1 MPNTFC
7 EPSNEFDVVIQSFEE
22 QLELFFSK
30 DFETKNVKPKQNE
43 NLGQVFTSA
52 ILAKFMI
59 GILRHTLKNN
69 SFILDPCIG
78 PNTFFNAMN
87 EDFSNCFLK
96 GIEIDTTLITEEID
110 TFYDNPN
117 RTLIKGSFFDL
128 PISEQFDLIIQ
139 NPPYVRQELLSDGVN
154 SKDNIRYNASSLL
167 STIPSQSN
175 LYIYFLLK
183 SILHLKDDGVMVAVI
198 YDSWLYSS
206 FGKFLKESL
215 LKLGYLDSIY
225 HFRKSAFDDV
235 EIGATVIKFVKEKNH
250 RKSISYYPSNDLNDL
265 NDLRTYNGLDTN
277 CIKLKQQEL
286 LTYSF
291 NNHSIINFNSSLFTE
306 LKKIVSQPIQR
317 GTSAVV
323 NSHFIFSKNELP
335 ELKPIVKDVSQIKTY
350 SVNGENAYIL
360 AVNGSISN
368 ETKQYLESVK
378 NEILKTPAQKF
389 VAVKRDIETK
399 RDWYKIQLKR
409 TGNFIFNYYLRKN
422 IDFIYNPN
430 KFLSSDNFYIL
441 NIKNNELA
449 SFAILNSSFTRLSTL
464 SNSRSQGNGLR
475 KIQLYEFKE
484 VKVIDLNKISQ
495 QTIKKLEL
503 QGKELMNVNRYENEQ
518 KQIIEKID
526 LLLINEYNERNNC
539 SLTIDELNK
548 EIKEYLN

>member
-1 MPNTFC
+1 MLNYIC
-7 EPSNEFDVVIQSFEE
+7 EPYKKLEEVIQTFEE

-30 DFETKNVKPKQNE
+30 DFETKTNKPKQDE

-59 GILRHTLKNN
+59 RLLRDNLKPN
-69 SFILDPCIG
+69 SSILDPCIG
-78 PNTFFNAMN
+78 PNTFFKAMT
-87 EDFSNCFLK
+87 EDFSNCHLK
-96 GIEIDTTLITEEID
+96 GVEIDINLITEEISK
-110 TFYDNPN
+110 FYESPN

-128 PISEQFDLIIQ
+128 PITEKFDQIVQ
-139 NPPYVRQELLSDGVN
+139 NPPYVRQELLIEGAN
-154 SKDNIRYNASSLL
+154 SKDSIRYNISSLL

-183 SILHLKDDGVMVAVI
+183 SILHLKEGGIMVAVI

-206 FGKFLKESL
+206 FGKFLKESF
-215 LKLGYLDSIY
+215 LKLGHIESIY
-225 HFRKSAFDDV
+225 HFKKSAFDNA
-235 EIGATVIKFVKEKNH
+235 EIGATVIKFVKDKSH
-250 RKSISYYPSNDLNDL
+250 KKSISYYPLNDL
-265 NDLRTYNGLDTN
+265 NDLRTYNGLNAN
-277 CIKLKQQEL
+277 CLKLKQQEL

-291 NNHSIINFNSSLFTE
+291 NNQSIINYKSNLFKE
-306 LKKIVSQPIQR
+306 LKTIVSQPIQR

-323 NSHFIFSKNELP
+323 NSYFIFSKNELP
-335 ELKPIVKDVSQIKTY
+335 ELKPIIKDVSQIKTY
-350 SVNGENAYIL
+350 TANQENAYIL

-378 NEILKTPAQKF
+378 NEILKTPTQKF
-389 VAVKRDIETK
+389 IAVKRDIETK
-399 RDWYKIQLKR
+399 RDWYKINLKA
-409 TGNFIFNYYLRKN
+409 TGNFIFNYYLRNN

-441 NIKNNELA
+441 NIKDHELA
-449 SFAILNSSFTRLSTL
+449 NFSILNSSFTRLNTL

-484 VKVIDLNKISQ
+484 VKVIDINKLSEQ
-495 QTIKKLEL
+495 SIKKLEL
-503 QGKELMNVNRYENEQ
+503 LGKELMNVNRYENGQ
-518 KQIIEKID
+518 KEIIEQID
-526 LLLINEYNERNNC
+526 SVLIDEYNKKNGS
-539 SLTIDELNK
+539 SLTIDDLNN

>member
-1 MPNTFC
+1 MLNYVC
-7 EPSNEFDVVIQSFEE
+7 EPYKELEEVVQTFEE

-30 DFETKNVKPKQNE
+30 DCETKTNKPKQDE

-59 GILRHTLKNN
+59 GLLKE
-69 SFILDPCIG
+69 SLKPYSSILDPCIG
-78 PNTFFNAMN
+78 PNTFFKAMN
-87 EDFSNCFLK
+87 EDFSNCNLK
-96 GIEIDTTLITEEID
+96 GIEIDISLITEEIKK
-110 TFYDNPN
+110 FYESPN
-117 RTLIKGSFFDL
+117 RTLIKGSFFDF
-128 PISEQFDLIIQ
+128 PITEKFDQIVQ
-139 NPPYVRQELLSDGVN
+139 NPPYVRQELLIEGAN
-154 SKDNIRYNASSLL
+154 SKDSIRYNVSSLL

-183 SILHLKDDGVMVAVI
+183 SILHLKEGGVMVAVI

-206 FGKFLKESL
+206 FGKFLKESF
-215 LKLGYLDSIY
+215 LKLGRLESIY
-225 HFRKSAFDDV
+225 HFKKSAFDNV
-235 EIGATVIKFVKEKNH
+235 EVGATVIKFVKDNNH
-250 RKSISYYPSNDLNDL
+250 KKSISYIPLNDL
-265 NDLRTYNGLDTN
+265 NDLRTYNGLNAN

-291 NNHSIINFNSSLFTE
+291 NNQSQINYKSSLFKE
-306 LKKIVSQPIQR
+306 LKTIVSQPIQR

-335 ELKPIVKDVSQIKTY
+335 ELKPIIKDVSRIKTY
-350 SVNGENAYIL
+350 TVNEENAYIL

-378 NEILKTPAQKF
+378 NEILKTPTQKF
-389 VAVKRDIETK
+389 IAVKRDIETK
-399 RDWYKIQLKR
+399 RDWYKINLKA
-409 TGNFIFNYYLRKN
+409 TGNFIFNYYLRNN

-449 SFAILNSSFTRLSTL
+449 NFAILNSSFTRLNTL

-484 VKVIDLNKISQ
+484 VKVIDVNKLSEL
-495 QTIKKLEL
+495 TIKKLEL
-503 QGKELMNVNRYENEQ
+503 LGKELMNVSRYEDDQ
-518 KQIIEKID
+518 KHIIESID
-526 LLLINEYNERNNC
+526 LLLIEEYNAINC
-539 SLTIDELNK
+539 SSLTIDVLIN

>member
-1 MPNTFC
+1 MLNYVC
-7 EPSNEFDVVIQSFEE
+7 EPYKELEEVVQTFEE

-30 DFETKNVKPKQNE
+30 DFETKTNKPKQDE

-59 GILRHTLKNN
+59 GLLKE
-69 SFILDPCIG
+69 SLKPYSSILDPCIG
-78 PNTFFNAMN
+78 PNTFFKAMN
-87 EDFSNCFLK
+87 EDFSNCNLK
-96 GIEIDTTLITEEID
+96 GIEIDISLITEEIKK
-110 TFYDNPN
+110 FYESPN
-117 RTLIKGSFFDL
+117 RTLIKGSFFDF
-128 PISEQFDLIIQ
+128 PITEKFDQIVQ
-139 NPPYVRQELLSDGVN
+139 NPPYVRQELLIEGAN
-154 SKDNIRYNASSLL
+154 SKDSIRYNVSSLL

-183 SILHLKDDGVMVAVI
+183 SILHLKEGGVMVAVI

-206 FGKFLKESL
+206 FGKFLKESF
-215 LKLGYLDSIY
+215 LKLGRLESIY
-225 HFRKSAFDDV
+225 HFKKSAFDNV
-235 EIGATVIKFVKEKNH
+235 EVGATVIKFVKDNNH
-250 RKSISYYPSNDLNDL
+250 KKSISYIPLNDL
-265 NDLRTYNGLDTN
+265 NDLRTYNGLNAN

-291 NNHSIINFNSSLFTE
+291 NNQSQINYKSSLFKE
-306 LKKIVSQPIQR
+306 LKTIVSQPIQR

-335 ELKPIVKDVSQIKTY
+335 ELKPIIKDVSRIKTY
-350 SVNGENAYIL
+350 TVNEENAYIL

-378 NEILKTPAQKF
+378 NEILKTPTQKF
-389 VAVKRDIETK
+389 IAVKRDIETK
-399 RDWYKIQLKR
+399 RDWYKINLKA
-409 TGNFIFNYYLRKN
+409 TGNFIFNYYLRNN

-449 SFAILNSSFTRLSTL
+449 NFAILNSSFTRLNTL

-484 VKVIDLNKISQ
+484 VKVIDVNKLSEL
-495 QTIKKLEL
+495 TIKKLEL
-503 QGKELMNVNRYENEQ
+503 LGKELMNVSRYEDDQ
-518 KQIIEKID
+518 KHIIESID
-526 LLLINEYNERNNC
+526 LLLIEEYNAINC
-539 SLTIDELNK
+539 SSLTIDVLIN
-548 EIKEYLN
+548 EIKEYLK

>member
-1 MPNTFC
+1 MINTVC
-7 EPSNEFDVVIQSFEE
+7 EPYKELEEVLQTFEE

-30 DFETKNVKPKQNE
+30 DFETKTINPKQDE

-59 GILRHTLKNN
+59 GLLKDTLKQK
-69 SFILDPCIG
+69 SSILDPCIG
-78 PNTFFNAMN
+78 PNTFFKAMSEN
-87 EDFSNCFLK
+87 FSNCNLK
-96 GIEIDTTLITEEID
+96 GIEIDINLITEEIKK
-110 TFYDNPN
+110 FYESPN
-117 RTLIKGSFFDL
+117 RTLINGSFFDL
-128 PISEQFDLIIQ
+128 PFSEMFDLIIQ
-139 NPPYVRQELLSDGVN
+139 NPPYVRQELLADGAN
-154 SKDNIRYNASSLL
+154 SKENIRYNVSSIL

-183 SILHLKDDGVMVAVI
+183 SILHLKDGGVMVAVI

-206 FGKFLKESL
+206 FGKFLKESF
-215 LKLGYLDSIY
+215 LKLGHLDSIY
-225 HFRKSAFDDV
+225 HFKKSAFDDV
-235 EIGATVIKFVKEKNH
+235 EIGATVIKFVKDKNH
-250 RKSISYYPSNDLNDL
+250 KKSISYYPLNDL
-265 NDLRTYNGLDTN
+265 NDLRTYNGLNAN
-277 CIKLKQQEL
+277 CLKLKQQEL

-291 NNHSIINFNSSLFTE
+291 NNHSIINFKSSLFKE
-306 LKKIVSQPIQR
+306 LKTIVSQPIQR

-323 NSHFIFSKNELP
+323 NSHFIFSKYELP

-350 SVNGENAYIL
+350 TVNQENAYIL

-378 NEILKTPAQKF
+378 NEILKAPAQKF
-389 VAVKRDIETK
+389 IAVKRAIETK
-399 RDWYKIQLKR
+399 SDWYKINLKA
-409 TGNFIFNYYLRKN
+409 TGNFIFNYYLRNN

-449 SFAILNSSFTRLSTL
+449 NFSILNSSFTRLNTL

-484 VKVIDLNKISQ
+484 VKVMDINKLSEKN
-495 QTIKKLEL
+495 IKELEL
-503 QGKELMNVNRYENEQ
+503 LGKELMNVSRYENGQ
-518 KQIIEKID
+518 KQIIEQID
-526 LLLINEYNERNNC
+526 LLLIDEYNKIN
-539 SLTIDELNK
+539 SSSITIDELNN

>member
-1 MPNTFC
+1 MLNYVC
-7 EPSNEFDVVIQSFEE
+7 EPYKEIEEVVQTFEE

-30 DFETKNVKPKQNE
+30 DFETKTNKPNQDE

-59 GILRHTLKNN
+59 GLLKE
-69 SFILDPCIG
+69 SLKPYSSILDPCIG
-78 PNTFFNAMN
+78 PNTFFKAMN
-87 EDFSNCFLK
+87 EDFSNCNLK
-96 GIEIDTTLITEEID
+96 GIEIDISLITEEIKK
-110 TFYDNPN
+110 FYESPN

-128 PISEQFDLIIQ
+128 PITEKFDQIVQ
-139 NPPYVRQELLSDGVN
+139 NPPYVRQELLIEGAN
-154 SKDNIRYNASSLL
+154 SKNSIRYNVSSLL

-183 SILHLKDDGVMVAVI
+183 SILHLKEGGVMVAVI

-206 FGKFLKESL
+206 FGKFLKESF
-215 LKLGYLDSIY
+215 LKLGRLESIY
-225 HFRKSAFDDV
+225 HFKKSAFDNV
-235 EIGATVIKFVKEKNH
+235 EVGATVIKFVKDNNH
-250 RKSISYYPSNDLNDL
+250 KKSISYIPLNDL
-265 NDLRTYNGLDTN
+265 NDLRTYNGLNAN

-291 NNHSIINFNSSLFTE
+291 NNQSKINYKSNLFKE
-306 LKKIVSQPIQR
+306 LKSIVSQPIQR
-317 GTSAVV
+317 GTSAVI

-350 SVNGENAYIL
+350 TVKQENAYIL

-378 NEILKTPAQKF
+378 NEILKTPTQKF
-389 VAVKRDIETK
+389 IAVKRDIETK
-399 RDWYKIQLKR
+399 RDWYKINLKA
-409 TGNFIFNYYLRKN
+409 TGNFIFNYYLRNN
-422 IDFIYNPN
+422 IDFIYNPK

-441 NIKNNELA
+441 NIKDNELA
-449 SFAILNSSFTRLSTL
+449 NFSILNSSFTRLNTL

-484 VKVIDLNKISQ
+484 VKVIDINKLSEQ
-495 QTIKKLEL
+495 SIKKLEL
-503 QGKELMNVNRYENEQ
+503 LGKELMNVNRYENGQ
-518 KQIIEKID
+518 KQIIEQID
-526 LLLINEYNERNNC
+526 SVLIDEYNKKNGS
-539 SLTIDELNK
+539 SLTIDDLNN

>member
-1 MPNTFC
+1 MINTVC
-7 EPSNEFDVVIQSFEE
+7 EPYKELEEVLQTFEE

-30 DFETKNVKPKQNE
+30 DFETKTINPKQDE

-59 GILRHTLKNN
+59 SLLRDKLKQN
-69 SFILDPCIG
+69 SSILDPCIG
-78 PNTFFNAMN
+78 PNTFFKAMSEN
-87 EDFSNCFLK
+87 FSNCNLK
-96 GIEIDTTLITEEID
+96 GIEIDINLITEEIEK
-110 TFYDNPN
+110 FYVSPN
-117 RTLIKGSFFDL
+117 RTLINGSFFDL
-128 PISEQFDLIIQ
+128 PFSEKFDLIIQ
-139 NPPYVRQELLSDGVN
+139 NPPYVRQELLADGAN
-154 SKDNIRYNASSLL
+154 SKENIRYNVSSIL

-183 SILHLKDDGVMVAVI
+183 SILHLKDGGVMVAVI

-206 FGKFLKESL
+206 FGKFLKESF
-215 LKLGYLDSIY
+215 LKLGHLDSIY
-225 HFRKSAFDDV
+225 HFKKSAFDDV
-235 EIGATVIKFVKEKNH
+235 EIGATVIKFVKDKNH
-250 RKSISYYPSNDLNDL
+250 KKSISYYPLNDL
-265 NDLRTYNGLDTN
+265 NDLRTYNGLNTN
-277 CIKLKQQEL
+277 CLKLKQQEL

-291 NNHSIINFNSSLFTE
+291 NNHSIINFKTSLFKE
-306 LKKIVSQPIQR
+306 LKTIVSQPIQR

-350 SVNGENAYIL
+350 TVNQENAYIL

-378 NEILKTPAQKF
+378 NEILKAPAQKF
-389 VAVKRDIETK
+389 IAVKRAIETK
-399 RDWYKIQLKR
+399 SDWYKINLKA

-449 SFAILNSSFTRLSTL
+449 NFSILNSSFTRLNTL

-484 VKVIDLNKISQ
+484 VKVIDINKLSEKN
-495 QTIKKLEL
+495 IKKLEL
-503 QGKELMNVNRYENEQ
+503 LGKELMNVSRYENGQ
-518 KQIIEKID
+518 KQIIEQID
-526 LLLINEYNERNNC
+526 LALIDEYNEKNHS
-539 SLTIDELNK
+539 SLTIDDLNN

>member
-1 MPNTFC
+1 MINTVC
-7 EPSNEFDVVIQSFEE
+7 EPYKELEEVLQTFEE

-30 DFETKNVKPKQNE
+30 DFETKTINPKQDE

-59 GILRHTLKNN
+59 GLLRETLKQN
-69 SFILDPCIG
+69 SSILDPCIG
-78 PNTFFNAMN
+78 PNTFFKAMSEN
-87 EDFSNCFLK
+87 FSNCNLK
-96 GIEIDTTLITEEID
+96 GIEIDINLITEEIKK
-110 TFYDNPN
+110 FYESPN
-117 RTLIKGSFFDL
+117 RTLINGSFFDL
-128 PISEQFDLIIQ
+128 PFSEKFDLIIQ
-139 NPPYVRQELLSDGVN
+139 NPPYVRQELLANGAN
-154 SKDNIRYNASSLL
+154 SKENIRYNVSSIL

-183 SILHLKDDGVMVAVI
+183 SILHLKDGGVMVAVI

-206 FGKFLKESL
+206 FGKFLKESF
-215 LKLGYLDSIY
+215 LKLGHLDSIY
-225 HFRKSAFDDV
+225 HFKKSAFDDV
-235 EIGATVIKFVKEKNH
+235 EIGATVIKFVKDKNH
-250 RKSISYYPSNDLNDL
+250 KKSISYYPLNDL
-265 NDLRTYNGLDTN
+265 NDLRTYNGLNGN
-277 CIKLKQQEL
+277 CLKLKQQEL

-291 NNHSIINFNSSLFTE
+291 NNHSIINFKSSLFKE
-306 LKKIVSQPIQR
+306 LKTIVSQPIQR

-350 SVNGENAYIL
+350 TVNQGNAYIL
-360 AVNGSISN
+360 AVNGLISN

-378 NEILKTPAQKF
+378 NEILKAPAQKF
-389 VAVKRDIETK
+389 IAVKRDIETK
-399 RDWYKIQLKR
+399 SDWYKINLKA
-409 TGNFIFNYYLRKN
+409 TGNFIFNYYLRNN

-449 SFAILNSSFTRLSTL
+449 NFSILNSSFTRLNTL

-484 VKVIDLNKISQ
+484 VKVIDINKLSEEN
-495 QTIKKLEL
+495 IKKLEL
-503 QGKELMNVNRYENEQ
+503 LGKELMNVSRYENGQ
-518 KQIIEKID
+518 KQIIEQID
-526 LLLINEYNERNNC
+526 LLLIDEYNKVN
-539 SLTIDELNK
+539 SSSITVDELNN

>member
-1 MPNTFC
+1 MINTVC
-7 EPSNEFDVVIQSFEE
+7 EPYKELEEVLQTFEE

-30 DFETKNVKPKQNE
+30 DFETKTINPKQDE

-59 GILRHTLKNN
+59 GLLRETLKQN
-69 SFILDPCIG
+69 SSILDPCIG
-78 PNTFFNAMN
+78 PNTFFKAMSEN
-87 EDFSNCFLK
+87 FSNCNLK
-96 GIEIDTTLITEEID
+96 GIEIDINLITEEIKK
-110 TFYDNPN
+110 FYESPN
-117 RTLIKGSFFDL
+117 RTLINGSFFDL
-128 PISEQFDLIIQ
+128 PFSEKFDLIIQ
-139 NPPYVRQELLSDGVN
+139 NPPYVRQELLADGAN
-154 SKDNIRYNASSLL
+154 SKENIRYNVSSIL

-183 SILHLKDDGVMVAVI
+183 SILHLKDGGVMVAVI

-206 FGKFLKESL
+206 FGKFLKESF
-215 LKLGYLDSIY
+215 LKLGHLDSIY
-225 HFRKSAFDDV
+225 HFKKSAFDDV
-235 EIGATVIKFVKEKNH
+235 EIGATVIKFVKDKNH
-250 RKSISYYPSNDLNDL
+250 KKSISYYPLNDL
-265 NDLRTYNGLDTN
+265 NDLRTYNGLNGN
-277 CIKLKQQEL
+277 CLKLKQQEL

-291 NNHSIINFNSSLFTE
+291 NNHSIINFKSSLFKE
-306 LKKIVSQPIQR
+306 LKTIVSQPIQR

-350 SVNGENAYIL
+350 TVNQENAYIL

-368 ETKQYLESVK
+368 ETKLYLESVK
-378 NEILKTPAQKF
+378 NEILKAPAQKF
-389 VAVKRDIETK
+389 IAVKRDIETK
-399 RDWYKIQLKR
+399 SDWYKINLKA
-409 TGNFIFNYYLRKN
+409 TGNFIFNYYLRNN

-449 SFAILNSSFTRLSTL
+449 NFSILNSSFTRLNTL

-484 VKVIDLNKISQ
+484 VKVIDINKLSEEN
-495 QTIKKLEL
+495 IKKLEL
-503 QGKELMNVNRYENEQ
+503 LGKELMNVSRYENGQ
-518 KQIIEKID
+518 KQIIEQID
-526 LLLINEYNERNNC
+526 LLLIDEYNKVN
-539 SLTIDELNK
+539 SSSITVDELNN

>member
-1 MPNTFC
+1 MLNSVC
-7 EPSNEFDVVIQSFEE
+7 EPYKELEEVVQTFEE

-30 DFETKNVKPKQNE
+30 EFETKSNNPKENE

-59 GILRHTLKNN
+59 RLLRDTLKPN
-69 SFILDPCIG
+69 SAILDPCIG
-78 PNTFFNAMN
+78 PNTFFKAMT
-87 EDFSNCFLK
+87 EDFSNCHLK
-96 GIEIDTTLITEEID
+96 GIEIDINLITEEIKK
-110 TFYDNPN
+110 FYESSN
-117 RTLIKGSFFDL
+117 RTLIQGSFFDF
-128 PISEQFDLIIQ
+128 PVREKFDLVVQ
-139 NPPYVRQELLSDGVN
+139 NPPYVRQELLTDGSN
-154 SKDNIRYNASSLL
+154 SKENIRYNVSSLL

-183 SILHLKDDGVMVAVI
+183 SILHLKDGGVMVAVI

-206 FGKFLKESL
+206 FGKFLKDSF
-215 LKLGYLDSIY
+215 LKLGHLESIY
-225 HFRKSAFDDV
+225 HFKKSAFDNV

-250 RKSISYYPSNDLNDL
+250 RKSILYYPLNDL
-265 NDLRTYNGLDTN
+265 NDLKTYNGLNAN
-277 CIKLKQQEL
+277 CLKLKQQEL

-291 NNHSIINFNSSLFTE
+291 NNHSIINFKSSVFKH
-306 LKKIVSQPIQR
+306 LKTIVSQPIQR

-323 NSHFIFSKNELP
+323 NSHFIFSKNELS

-350 SVNGENAYIL
+350 TVNHENAYIL

-378 NEILKTPAQKF
+378 NEILKAPAQKF
-389 VAVKRDIETK
+389 IAVKRDIETK
-399 RDWYKIQLKR
+399 KDWYKINLKA
-409 TGNFIFNYYLRKN
+409 TGNFIFNYYLRNN

-449 SFAILNSSFTRLSTL
+449 NFSILNSSFTRLSIL

-484 VKVIDLNKISQ
+484 VKVIDINKLSE

-503 QGKELMNVNRYENEQ
+503 SGKELMNVSRYENGQ
-518 KQIIEKID
+518 KYIIEQID
-526 LLLINEYNERNNC
+526 LVLIDEYNKING
-539 SLTIDELNK
+539 SSITIDELNN

>member
-1 MPNTFC
+1 MLNSVC
-7 EPSNEFDVVIQSFEE
+7 EPYKELEEVVQTFEE

-30 DFETKNVKPKQNE
+30 EFETKSNNPKENE

-59 GILRHTLKNN
+59 RLLRDTLKPN
-69 SFILDPCIG
+69 SAILDPCIG
-78 PNTFFNAMN
+78 PNTFFKAMT
-87 EDFSNCFLK
+87 EDFSNCHLK
-96 GIEIDTTLITEEID
+96 GIEIDINLITEEIKK
-110 TFYDNPN
+110 FYESSN
-117 RTLIKGSFFDL
+117 RTLIQGSFFDF
-128 PISEQFDLIIQ
+128 PVREKFDLVVQ
-139 NPPYVRQELLSDGVN
+139 NPPYVRQELLTDGSN
-154 SKDNIRYNASSLL
+154 SKENIRYNVSSLL

-183 SILHLKDDGVMVAVI
+183 SILHLKDGGVMVAVI

-206 FGKFLKESL
+206 FGKFLKDSF
-215 LKLGYLDSIY
+215 LKLGHLESIY
-225 HFRKSAFDDV
+225 HFKKSAFDNV

-250 RKSISYYPSNDLNDL
+250 RKSILYYPLNDL
-265 NDLRTYNGLDTN
+265 NDLKTYNGLNAN
-277 CIKLKQQEL
+277 CLKLKQQEL

-291 NNHSIINFNSSLFTE
+291 NNHSIINFKSSVFKH
-306 LKKIVSQPIQR
+306 LKTIVSQPIQR

-323 NSHFIFSKNELP
+323 NSHFIFSKNELS

-350 SVNGENAYIL
+350 TVNHENAYIL

-378 NEILKTPAQKF
+378 NEILKAPAQKF
-389 VAVKRDIETK
+389 IAVKRDIETK
-399 RDWYKIQLKR
+399 KDWYKINLKA
-409 TGNFIFNYYLRKN
+409 TGNFIFNYYLRNN

-449 SFAILNSSFTRLSTL
+449 NFSILNSSFTRLSIL

-484 VKVIDLNKISQ
+484 VKVIDINKLSE

-503 QGKELMNVNRYENEQ
+503 SGKELMNVSRYENGQ
-518 KQIIEKID
+518 KYIIEQIYLVLID
-526 LLLINEYNERNNC
+526 EYNKING
-539 SLTIDELNK
+539 SSITIDELNN

>member
-1 MPNTFC
+1 MLNYVC
-7 EPSNEFDVVIQSFEE
+7 EPYKELEEVVQTFEE

-30 DFETKNVKPKQNE
+30 DFETKTNKPKQDE

-59 GILRHTLKNN
+59 GLLKE
-69 SFILDPCIG
+69 SLKPYSSILDPCIG
-78 PNTFFNAMN
+78 PNTFFKAMN
-87 EDFSNCFLK
+87 EDFSNCNLK
-96 GIEIDTTLITEEID
+96 GIEIDISLITEEIKK
-110 TFYDNPN
+110 FYESPN
-117 RTLIKGSFFDL
+117 RTLIKGSFFDF
-128 PISEQFDLIIQ
+128 PITEKFDQIVQ
-139 NPPYVRQELLSDGVN
+139 NPPYVRQELLIEGAN
-154 SKDNIRYNASSLL
+154 SKDSIRYNVSSLL

-183 SILHLKDDGVMVAVI
+183 SILHLKEGGVMVAVI

-206 FGKFLKESL
+206 FGKFLKESF
-215 LKLGYLDSIY
+215 LKLGRLESIY
-225 HFRKSAFDDV
+225 HFKKSAFDNV
-235 EIGATVIKFVKEKNH
+235 EVGATVIRFVKDNNH
-250 RKSISYYPSNDLNDL
+250 KKSISYIPLNDL
-265 NDLRTYNGLDTN
+265 NDLRTYNGLNAN

-291 NNHSIINFNSSLFTE
+291 NNQSQINYKSSLFKE
-306 LKKIVSQPIQR
+306 LKTIVSQPIQR

-335 ELKPIVKDVSQIKTY
+335 ELKPIIKDVSRIKTY
-350 SVNGENAYIL
+350 TVNEENAYIL

-378 NEILKTPAQKF
+378 NEILKTPTQKF
-389 VAVKRDIETK
+389 IAVKRDIETK
-399 RDWYKIQLKR
+399 RDWYKINLKA
-409 TGNFIFNYYLRKN
+409 TGNFIFNYYLRNN

-449 SFAILNSSFTRLSTL
+449 NFAILNSSFTRLNTL

-484 VKVIDLNKISQ
+484 VKVIDVNKLSEL
-495 QTIKKLEL
+495 TIKKLEL
-503 QGKELMNVNRYENEQ
+503 LGKELMNVSRYEDDQ
-518 KQIIEKID
+518 KHIIESID
-526 LLLINEYNERNNC
+526 LLLIEEYNAINC
-539 SLTIDELNK
+539 SSLTIDVLIN

>member
-1 MPNTFC
+1 MLNYVC
-7 EPSNEFDVVIQSFEE
+7 EPYKELEEVVQTFEE

-30 DFETKNVKPKQNE
+30 DFETKTNKPKQDE

-59 GILRHTLKNN
+59 GLLKE
-69 SFILDPCIG
+69 SLKPYSSILDPCIG
-78 PNTFFNAMN
+78 PNTFFKAMN
-87 EDFSNCFLK
+87 EDFSNCNLK
-96 GIEIDTTLITEEID
+96 GIEIDISLITEEIKK
-110 TFYDNPN
+110 FYESPN
-117 RTLIKGSFFDL
+117 RTLIKGSFFDF
-128 PISEQFDLIIQ
+128 PITEKFDQIVQ
-139 NPPYVRQELLSDGVN
+139 NPPYVRQELLIEGAN
-154 SKDNIRYNASSLL
+154 SKDSIRYNVSSLL

-183 SILHLKDDGVMVAVI
+183 SILHLKEGGVMVAVI

-206 FGKFLKESL
+206 FGKFLKESF
-215 LKLGYLDSIY
+215 LKLGRLESIY
-225 HFRKSAFDDV
+225 HFKKSAFDNV
-235 EIGATVIKFVKEKNH
+235 EVGATVIKFVKDNNH
-250 RKSISYYPSNDLNDL
+250 KKSISYIPLNDL
-265 NDLRTYNGLDTN
+265 NDLRTYNGLNAN

-291 NNHSIINFNSSLFTE
+291 NNQSQINYKSSLFKE
-306 LKKIVSQPIQR
+306 LKTIVSQPIQR

-323 NSHFIFSKNELP
+323 NSHFIFSKNKLP
-335 ELKPIVKDVSQIKTY
+335 ELKPIIKDVSRIKTY
-350 SVNGENAYIL
+350 TVNEENAYIL

-378 NEILKTPAQKF
+378 NEILKTPTQKF
-389 VAVKRDIETK
+389 IAVKRDIETK
-399 RDWYKIQLKR
+399 RDWYKINLKA
-409 TGNFIFNYYLRKN
+409 TGNFIFNYYLRNN

-449 SFAILNSSFTRLSTL
+449 NFAILNSSFTRLNTL

-484 VKVIDLNKISQ
+484 VKVIDVNKLSEL
-495 QTIKKLEL
+495 TIKKLEL
-503 QGKELMNVNRYENEQ
+503 LGKELMNVSRYEDDQ
-518 KQIIEKID
+518 KHKIESID
-526 LLLINEYNERNNC
+526 LLLIEEYNEINC
-539 SLTIDELNK
+539 SSLTIDVLIN

>member
-1 MPNTFC
+1 MINTVC
-7 EPSNEFDVVIQSFEE
+7 EPYKELEEVLQTFEE
-22 QLELFFSK
+22 QLEFFFSK
-30 DFETKNVKPKQNE
+30 DFETKTINPKQDE

-59 GILRHTLKNN
+59 GLLKDTLKQN
-69 SFILDPCIG
+69 SSILDPCIG
-78 PNTFFNAMN
+78 PNTFFKAMSEN
-87 EDFSNCFLK
+87 FSNCNLK
-96 GIEIDTTLITEEID
+96 GIEIDINLITEEIKK
-110 TFYDNPN
+110 FYESPN
-117 RTLIKGSFFDL
+117 RSLINGSFFDL
-128 PISEQFDLIIQ
+128 PFSEMFDLIIQ
-139 NPPYVRQELLSDGVN
+139 NPPYVRQELLADGAN
-154 SKDNIRYNASSLL
+154 SKENIRYNVSSIL

-183 SILHLKDDGVMVAVI
+183 SILHLKDGGVMVAVI

-206 FGKFLKESL
+206 FGKFLKESF
-215 LKLGYLDSIY
+215 LKLGHLDSIY
-225 HFRKSAFDDV
+225 HFKKSAFDDV
-235 EIGATVIKFVKEKNH
+235 EIGATVIKFVKDKNH
-250 RKSISYYPSNDLNDL
+250 KKSISYYPLNDL
-265 NDLRTYNGLDTN
+265 NDLRTYNGLNAN
-277 CIKLKQQEL
+277 CLKLKQQEL

-291 NNHSIINFNSSLFTE
+291 NNHSIINLKSRLFKE
-306 LKKIVSQPIQR
+306 LKTIVSQPIQR

-323 NSHFIFSKNELP
+323 NRHFIFSKNELP

-350 SVNGENAYIL
+350 TVNQENAYIL

-378 NEILKTPAQKF
+378 NEILKAPAQKF
-389 VAVKRDIETK
+389 IAVKRDIETK
-399 RDWYKIQLKR
+399 SDWYKINLKA
-409 TGNFIFNYYLRKN
+409 TGNFIFNYYLRNN

-449 SFAILNSSFTRLSTL
+449 NFSILNSSFTRLNTL

-484 VKVIDLNKISQ
+484 VKVIDINKLSEKN
-495 QTIKKLEL
+495 IKKLEL
-503 QGKELMNVNRYENEQ
+503 LGKELMNVSRYENGQ
-518 KQIIEKID
+518 KQIIEQID
-526 LLLINEYNERNNC
+526 LLLIDEYNKIN
-539 SLTIDELNK
+539 SSSITVDELNN

>member
-1 MPNTFC
+1 MINTVC
-7 EPSNEFDVVIQSFEE
+7 EPYNELEEVLQTFEE

-30 DFETKNVKPKQNE
+30 DFETKTINPKQDE

-59 GILRHTLKNN
+59 GLLRETLKQN
-69 SFILDPCIG
+69 SSILDPCIG
-78 PNTFFNAMN
+78 PNTFFKAMSEN
-87 EDFSNCFLK
+87 FSNCNLK
-96 GIEIDTTLITEEID
+96 GIEIDINLITEEIKK
-110 TFYDNPN
+110 FYQSPN
-117 RTLIKGSFFDL
+117 RTLINGSFFDL
-128 PISEQFDLIIQ
+128 PFGEKFDLIIQ
-139 NPPYVRQELLSDGVN
+139 NPPYVRQELLADGAN
-154 SKDNIRYNASSLL
+154 SKENIRYNVSSIL

-183 SILHLKDDGVMVAVI
+183 SILHLKDGGVMVAVI

-206 FGKFLKESL
+206 FGKFLKESF
-215 LKLGYLDSIY
+215 LKLGHLDSIY
-225 HFRKSAFDDV
+225 HFKKSAFDDV
-235 EIGATVIKFVKEKNH
+235 EIGATVIKFIKDKNH
-250 RKSISYYPSNDLNDL
+250 KKSISYYPLNDL
-265 NDLRTYNGLDTN
+265 NDLRTYNGLNVN
-277 CIKLKQQEL
+277 CLKLKQQEL

-291 NNHSIINFNSSLFTE
+291 NNHSIINFKSSLFKE
-306 LKKIVSQPIQR
+306 LKTIVSQPIQR

-350 SVNGENAYIL
+350 TVNQENAYIL

-378 NEILKTPAQKF
+378 NEILKAPAQKF
-389 VAVKRDIETK
+389 IAVKRDIETK
-399 RDWYKIQLKR
+399 SDWYKINLKA
-409 TGNFIFNYYLRKN
+409 TGNFIFNYYLRNN

-449 SFAILNSSFTRLSTL
+449 NFSILNSSFTRLNTL

-484 VKVIDLNKISQ
+484 VKVIDINKLSEEN
-495 QTIKKLEL
+495 IKKLEL
-503 QGKELMNVNRYENEQ
+503 LGKELMNVSRYENGQ
-518 KQIIEKID
+518 KQIIEQID
-526 LLLINEYNERNNC
+526 LLLIDEYNKIN
-539 SLTIDELNK
+539 SSSITVDELNN

>member
-1 MPNTFC
+1 MLNTVC
-7 EPSNEFDVVIQSFEE
+7 ETYEELEGVVQTFEE

-30 DFETKNVKPKQNE
+30 NFETKTNNPKQDE

-59 GILRHTLKNN
+59 CLLRETLNHN
-69 SFILDPCIG
+69 SYILDPCIG
-78 PNTFFNAMN
+78 PNTFFKAMS
-87 EDFSNCFLK
+87 EDFSNCNLK
-96 GIEIDTTLITEEID
+96 GIEIDINLITEEIKK
-110 TFYDNPN
+110 FFESPN

-128 PISEQFDLIIQ
+128 PVSEKFDLIVQ
-139 NPPYVRQELLSDGVN
+139 NPPYVRQELLAEGAN
-154 SKDNIRYNASSLL
+154 SKESIRYNVSSLL

-183 SILHLKDDGVMVAVI
+183 SILHLKDGGVMVAVI

-206 FGKFLKESL
+206 FGKFLKESF

-225 HFRKSAFDDV
+225 HFKKSAFDNV
-235 EIGATVIKFVKEKNH
+235 EVGATVIKFVKDKNH
-250 RKSISYYPSNDLNDL
+250 RKSLSYFPLNDL
-265 NDLRTYNGLDTN
+265 NDLRNYTGFNAKCL
-277 CIKLKQQEL
+277 KLKQQEL

-291 NNHSIINFNSSLFTE
+291 NNHSIINFQSNIFKE
-306 LKKIVSQPIQR
+306 LKTIVSQPIQR
-317 GTSAVV
+317 GTSAIV

-335 ELKPIVKDVSQIKTY
+335 ELKPIVKDVSQIKTFT
-350 SVNGENAYIL
+350 VNQENAYIL

-368 ETKQYLESVK
+368 ETKQYLESIK
-378 NEILKTPAQKF
+378 NAILNAPAQKLI
-389 VAVKRDIETK
+389 AVKRDIETK
-399 RDWYKIQLKR
+399 KDWYKIILKA
-409 TGNFIFNYYLRKN
+409 TGNFIFNYYLRNN

-449 SFAILNSSFTRLSTL
+449 IFSILNSSFTRLSVL

-484 VKVIDLNKISQ
+484 VKVIDINKLSE

-503 QGKELMNVNRYENEQ
+503 QGKELMNVSRYENGQ
-518 KQIIEKID
+518 KQIIEQID
-526 LLLINEYNERNNC
+526 LVLIDEYNEKISS
-539 SLTIDELNK
+539 SLTVDELNN

>member
-1 MPNTFC
+1 MLNYVC
-7 EPSNEFDVVIQSFEE
+7 EPYKELEEVVQTFEE

-30 DFETKNVKPKQNE
+30 DFETKTNKPKQDE

-59 GILRHTLKNN
+59 GLLKE
-69 SFILDPCIG
+69 SLKPYSSILDPCIG
-78 PNTFFNAMN
+78 PNTFFKAMN
-87 EDFSNCFLK
+87 EDFSNCNLK
-96 GIEIDTTLITEEID
+96 GIEIDISLITEEIKK
-110 TFYDNPN
+110 FYESPN
-117 RTLIKGSFFDL
+117 RTLIKGSFFDF
-128 PISEQFDLIIQ
+128 PITEKFDQIVQ
-139 NPPYVRQELLSDGVN
+139 NPPYVRQELLIEGAN
-154 SKDNIRYNASSLL
+154 SKDSIRYNVSSLL

-183 SILHLKDDGVMVAVI
+183 SILHLKEGGVMVAVI

-206 FGKFLKESL
+206 FGKFLKESF
-215 LKLGYLDSIY
+215 LKLGRLESIY
-225 HFRKSAFDDV
+225 HFKKSAFDNV
-235 EIGATVIKFVKEKNH
+235 EVGATVIKFVKDNNH
-250 RKSISYYPSNDLNDL
+250 KKSISYIPLNDL
-265 NDLRTYNGLDTN
+265 NDLRTYNGLNAN

-291 NNHSIINFNSSLFTE
+291 NNQSQINYKSSLFKE
-306 LKKIVSQPIQR
+306 LKTIVSQPIQR

-335 ELKPIVKDVSQIKTY
+335 ELKPIIKDVSRIKTY
-350 SVNGENAYIL
+350 TVNEENAYIL

-378 NEILKTPAQKF
+378 NEILKTPTQKF
-389 VAVKRDIETK
+389 IAVKRDIETK
-399 RDWYKIQLKR
+399 RDWYKINLKA
-409 TGNFIFNYYLRKN
+409 TGNFIFNYYLRNN

-449 SFAILNSSFTRLSTL
+449 NFAILNSSFTRLNTL

-484 VKVIDLNKISQ
+484 VKVIDVNKLSEL
-495 QTIKKLEL
+495 TIKKLEL
-503 QGKELMNVNRYENEQ
+503 LGKELMNVSRYEDDQ
-518 KQIIEKID
+518 KHIIESID
-526 LLLINEYNERNNC
+526 LLLIEEYNAINC
-539 SLTIDELNK
+539 SSLTIDVLIN

>member
-1 MPNTFC
+1 MLNYVC
-7 EPSNEFDVVIQSFEE
+7 EPYKELEVVVQTFEE

-30 DFETKNVKPKQNE
+30 DFETKTNKPKQDE
-43 NLGQVFTSA
+43 NLGQVFTSV

-59 GILRHTLKNN
+59 GLLKE
-69 SFILDPCIG
+69 SLKPYSSILDPCIG
-78 PNTFFNAMN
+78 PNTFFKAMN
-87 EDFSNCFLK
+87 EDFSNCNLK
-96 GIEIDTTLITEEID
+96 GIEIDISLITEEIKK
-110 TFYDNPN
+110 FYESPN

-128 PISEQFDLIIQ
+128 PITEKFDQIVQ
-139 NPPYVRQELLSDGVN
+139 NPPYVRQELLIEGAN
-154 SKDNIRYNASSLL
+154 SKDSIRYNVSSLL

-183 SILHLKDDGVMVAVI
+183 SILHLKEGGVMVAVI

-206 FGKFLKESL
+206 FGKFLKESF
-215 LKLGYLDSIY
+215 LKLGRLESIY
-225 HFRKSAFDDV
+225 HFKKSAFDNV
-235 EIGATVIKFVKEKNH
+235 EVGATVIKFVKDNNH
-250 RKSISYYPSNDLNDL
+250 KKSISYIPLNDL
-265 NDLRTYNGLDTN
+265 NDLRTYNGLNTN

-291 NNHSIINFNSSLFTE
+291 NNQSQINYKSNLFKE
-306 LKKIVSQPIQR
+306 LKTIVSQPIQR

-335 ELKPIVKDVSQIKTY
+335 ELKPIIKDVSRIKTY
-350 SVNGENAYIL
+350 TVNEENAYIL

-368 ETKQYLESVK
+368 ETMQYLESVK
-378 NEILKTPAQKF
+378 NEILKTPTQKF
-389 VAVKRDIETK
+389 IAVKRDIETK
-399 RDWYKIQLKR
+399 RDWYKINLKA
-409 TGNFIFNYYLRKN
+409 TGNFIFNYYLRNN

-441 NIKNNELA
+441 NIKDNELA
-449 SFAILNSSFTRLSTL
+449 NFAILNSSFTRLNTL

-484 VKVIDLNKISQ
+484 VKVIDVNKLSEL
-495 QTIKKLEL
+495 TIKKLEL
-503 QGKELMNVNRYENEQ
+503 LGKELMNVSRYEDDQ
-518 KQIIEKID
+518 KHIIESID
-526 LLLINEYNERNNC
+526 LLLIEEYNEINC
-539 SLTIDELNK
+539 SSLTIDVLNN

>member
-1 MPNTFC
+1 MLNNVC
-7 EPSNEFDVVIQSFEE
+7 EPYKELEEVIQTFEE

-30 DFETKNVKPKQNE
+30 DFETKTNKPKQDE

-59 GILRHTLKNN
+59 GLLKETQKPY
-69 SFILDPCIG
+69 SSILDPCIG
-78 PNTFFNAMN
+78 PNTFFKAMN
-87 EDFSNCFLK
+87 EDFSNCNLK
-96 GIEIDTTLITEEID
+96 GIEIDISLITEEIKK
-110 TFYDNPN
+110 FYESPN

-128 PISEQFDLIIQ
+128 PITEKFDQIVQ
-139 NPPYVRQELLSDGVN
+139 NPPYVRQELLIEGAN
-154 SKDNIRYNASSLL
+154 SKDSIRYNVSSLL

-183 SILHLKDDGVMVAVI
+183 SILHLKEGGIMVAVI

-206 FGKFLKESL
+206 FGKFLKESF
-215 LKLGYLDSIY
+215 LKLGRLESIY
-225 HFRKSAFDDV
+225 HFKKSAFDNV
-235 EIGATVIKFVKEKNH
+235 EIGATVIKFVKDNNH
-250 RKSISYYPSNDLNDL
+250 KKSISYFPLNDL
-265 NDLRTYNGLDTN
+265 NDLRTYNGLNAN
-277 CIKLKQQEL
+277 CIKLKQLEL

-291 NNHSIINFNSSLFTE
+291 NNQSKINYKSNLFKE
-306 LKKIVSQPIQR
+306 LKTIVTQPIQR

-335 ELKPIVKDVSQIKTY
+335 ELKPIIKDVSQIKTY
-350 SVNGENAYIL
+350 TVKQENAYIL

-378 NEILKTPAQKF
+378 NEILKTPTQKF
-389 VAVKRDIETK
+389 IAVKRDIETK
-399 RDWYKIQLKR
+399 RDWYKINLKA
-409 TGNFIFNYYLRKN
+409 TGNFIFNYYLRNN

-441 NIKNNELA
+441 NIKDNELA
-449 SFAILNSSFTRLSTL
+449 NFSILNSSFTRLNTL

-484 VKVIDLNKISQ
+484 VKVIDINKLSEKN
-495 QTIKKLEL
+495 IKKLEL
-503 QGKELMNVNRYENEQ
+503 LGKELMNVSRYENGQ
-518 KQIIEKID
+518 KQIIEQID
-526 LLLINEYNERNNC
+526 LLLIDEYNKING
-539 SLTIDELNK
+539 SSITIDELNN

>member
-1 MPNTFC
+1 MINTVC
-7 EPSNEFDVVIQSFEE
+7 EPYNELEEVLQTFEE

-30 DFETKNVKPKQNE
+30 DFETKTINPKQDE

-59 GILRHTLKNN
+59 GLLRDTLKQN
-69 SFILDPCIG
+69 SSILDPCIG
-78 PNTFFNAMN
+78 PNTFFKAMS
-87 EDFSNCFLK
+87 ESFSNCNLK
-96 GIEIDTTLITEEID
+96 GIEIDINLITEEIKK
-110 TFYDNPN
+110 FYQSPN
-117 RTLIKGSFFDL
+117 RTLINGSFFDL
-128 PISEQFDLIIQ
+128 PFGEKFDLIIQ
-139 NPPYVRQELLSDGVN
+139 NPPYVRQELLADGAN
-154 SKDNIRYNASSLL
+154 SKENIRYNVSSIL

-183 SILHLKDDGVMVAVI
+183 SILHLKDGGVMVAVI

-206 FGKFLKESL
+206 FGKFLKESF
-215 LKLGYLDSIY
+215 LKLGHLDSIY
-225 HFRKSAFDDV
+225 HFKKSAFDDV
-235 EIGATVIKFVKEKNH
+235 EIGATVIKFIKDKNH
-250 RKSISYYPSNDLNDL
+250 KKSISYYPLNDL
-265 NDLRTYNGLDTN
+265 NDLRTYNGLNVN
-277 CIKLKQQEL
+277 CLKLKQQEL

-291 NNHSIINFNSSLFTE
+291 NNHSIINFKSSLFKE
-306 LKKIVSQPIQR
+306 LKTIVSQPIQR

-350 SVNGENAYIL
+350 TVNQENAYIL

-378 NEILKTPAQKF
+378 NEILKAPAQKF
-389 VAVKRDIETK
+389 IAVKRDIETK
-399 RDWYKIQLKR
+399 SDWYKINLKA
-409 TGNFIFNYYLRKN
+409 TGNFIFNYYLRNN

-449 SFAILNSSFTRLSTL
+449 NFSILNSSFTRLNTL

-484 VKVIDLNKISQ
+484 VKIIDINKLSEEN
-495 QTIKKLEL
+495 IKKLEL
-503 QGKELMNVNRYENEQ
+503 LGKELMNVSRYENGQ
-518 KQIIEKID
+518 KQIIEQID
-526 LLLINEYNERNNC
+526 LLLIYEYNKIN
-539 SLTIDELNK
+539 SSSITVDELNN